1 MTSCNPF
8 SLSHRSGWN
17 RHPGFT
23 QRKRKLVDVSG
34 YVCDER
40 YQEYYDAEQ
49 EQEDPLMITSSI
61 KWGFNTRK
69 VCFHP
74 GIKKRKNRIRRRA
87 VRRKHPSKGTINWDS
102 EHIFL
107 E

>member
-8 SLSHRSGWN
+8 SVSHRFGWDRQSGL
-17 RHPGFT
+17 T

-49 EQEDPLMITSSI
+49 KQEYPLIITSSV

-74 GIKKRKNRIRRRA
+74 GIKTSKKRNRRRA
-87 VRRKHPSKGTINWDS
+87 VRRKKPSKGRINWDS